1 MVSKSAYL
9 RTGGVKYGLGL
20 GHGYIYVFYSG
31 ALHAEHRKFPGDKF
45 LHGKLRGNG
54 GF

>member
-31 ALHAEHRKFPGDKF
+31 ALHAEHRKFS
-45 LHGKLRGNG
+45 RGQI
-54 GF
+54 FAWKIAW